1 MRKSWSME
9 DEPGK
14 ANPKAEW
21 DDIRAPEHVAKVHAA
36 IDKNFAK
43 YFDSLMQPTVAT
55 GVDLLATLGG
65 KYKVTKSS
73 KPVAAP
79 KSHAAVLVKAITDY
93 EKMAQRYRKL
103 FDGDVLQEYRDDQP
117 DTFKTELSRK
127 FPVIMSLLRA
137 GSTELKEWKIK
148 YNLKT
153 SEELLCVF
161 ENLLAFSDEYM
172 KARGA
177 EATYSKLREASEFD
191 LDGFDGEG
199 MSIPGVIGSGIKS
212 LALYHRHARVFPAL
226 GGRSVYGLF
235 FLTDKSSFS
244 LRSET
249 SEFLMISDGLK
260 GRDINMRMDHNY
272 WYPYSLF
279 AEYAMHVAN
288 SIQAACAARG
298 IDFDVEYRHVYVDAF
313 FGHIGDVHAADLKV
327 MAGVDELREAMWAAK

>member
-1 MRKSWSME
+1 MTMLKSWSM
-9 DEPGK
+9 DE
-14 ANPKAEW
+14 NPKAEW
-21 DDIRAPEHVAKVHAA
+21 DDIRAPAHVAKVHTA
-36 IDKNFAK
+36 IKKNFAK
-43 YFDSLMQPTVAT
+43 YFDSLVEPAAAT
-55 GVDLLATLGG
+55 GVDLFATLGE
-65 KYKVTKSS
+65 KYKVTKSAR
-73 KPVAAP
+73 PVVPP
-79 KSHAAVLVKAITDY
+79 KANGAVLVKAITDY
-93 EKMAQRYRKL
+93 QKMAQRYCNI
-103 FDGDVLQEYRDDQP
+103 FDGEALQDYRDDQP

-161 ENLLAFSDEYM
+161 ENLLAFANEYM

-177 EATYSKLREASEFD
+177 EATYSKFHEASEFA
-191 LDGFDGEG
+191 LDGFDGED
-199 MSIPGVIGSGIKS
+199 MSIPGVVGSGIKS

-226 GGRSVYGLF
+226 GGRSVYGLY
-235 FLTDKSSFS
+235 FLTDKSFFS
-244 LRSET
+244 LRSES

-288 SIQAACAARG
+288 LIQAECVARG
-298 IDFDVEYRHVYVDAF
+298 IGFDVEYRHVYVDAF
-313 FGHIGDVHAADLKV
+313 FGHIGDVHAADLRI
-327 MAGVDELREAMWAAK
+327 MAGVDELREAMWASK